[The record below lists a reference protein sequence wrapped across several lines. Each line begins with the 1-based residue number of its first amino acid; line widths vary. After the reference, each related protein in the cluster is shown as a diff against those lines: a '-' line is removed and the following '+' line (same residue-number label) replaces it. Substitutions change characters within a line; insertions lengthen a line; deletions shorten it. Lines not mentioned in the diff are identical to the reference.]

1 MLLNVL
7 LGDEQH
13 GFRQK
18 LRAGGALVLLLLQ
31 LLRFALLVEELLLQ
45 DLCVYGQNYIQIEK
59 R

>member
-13 GFRQK
+13 GFRQQ

-45 DLCVYGQNYIQIEK
+45 DLCVYG
-59 R
+59 